1 MALTNKLKWTAD
13 LCTLGEIVDT
23 KTDRVVMGYPK
34 QRTIK
39 YNNLGVTATDKFTT
53 KEQNVIVKKIET
65 RIDRKVENNQKDYR
79 IRIGDRIYQIER
91 IYVKEDKRIMEVSLS
106 YDN

>member
-1 MALTNKLKWTAD
+1 MALTNKLKWNAD

-23 KTDRVVMGYPK
+23 RTDRVVMGYPK

-39 YNNLGVTATDKFTT
+39 YNNLGLTVTDKFTT
-53 KEQNVIVKKIET
+53 KEQNEIVKKIET
-65 RIDRKVENNQKDYR
+65 RIDRDIENNQKDYR